1 MTDDVVLKVTD
12 VVAKSWA
19 VRGEAKSL
27 GMDPFAV
34 AKAQAVF
41 ATDEADWPRV
51 ALASA
56 VIAFLK
62 ANGAPRWKDEE
73 TVVWSRDQ
81 FYVNSVV
88 SGGWLLNRWGWVVV
102 ERYRCVWVEEHVGEW
117 CDGVQGAGHCG

>member
-62 ANGAPRWKDEE
+62 ANGAPR
-73 TVVWSRDQ
+73 
-81 FYVNSVV
+81 
-88 SGGWLLNRWGWVVV
+88 
-102 ERYRCVWVEEHVGEW
+102 CVWVEEHVGEW